1 MAKKDVTTG
10 TCNSLLK
17 LSSNAIQQI
26 EHLSKKFPLNI
37 KEKQELQPKTE
48 RSTVTFDTGWYQDA
62 GVIMSY
68 MPTLPDYPGVS
79 RMRQQSPGLPYGSP
93 NLPDK
98 IKL

>member
-62 GVIMSY
+62 EVIMWECQPSVFVVCLCY
-68 MPTLPDYPGVS
+68 TVG
-79 RMRQQSPGLPYGSP
+79 
-93 NLPDK
+93 
-98 IKL
+98 